1 MFYIP
6 HSCFHTHFPLGS
18 RLGGSWTTRDKRPAP
33 TKKVKY
39 FLHTPQKLHLFD
51 GTPGQEGHVGFVF
64 CFKKI
69 VFIGQNK
76 NQYEGLIVGVYYLA
90 KVYFHLLSA
99 GPVGHD
105 DLCHIVAPFFVFMF
119 YR

>member
-1 MFYIP
+1 MAVAGRQEINVQLLP
-6 HSCFHTHFPLGS
+6 RRSNI
-18 RLGGSWTTRDKRPAP
+18 
-33 TKKVKY
+33 

-105 DLCHIVAPFFVFMF
+105 DLCHIVAPFLFLCFIDSAF
-119 YR
+119 PAS